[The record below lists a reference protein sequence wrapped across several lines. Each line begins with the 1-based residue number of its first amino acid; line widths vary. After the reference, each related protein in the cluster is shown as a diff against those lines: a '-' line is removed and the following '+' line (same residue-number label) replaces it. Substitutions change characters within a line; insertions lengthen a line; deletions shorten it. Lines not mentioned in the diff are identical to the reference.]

1 MQFGTTT
8 TFPTKTSTD
17 SAFFLEDEPRL
28 IEQLRAFGLIEAN
41 GEGGWQLRAAHE
53 TGPSVFAGADVEPK
67 STRSV
72 ILPWE
77 LRKP

>member
-41 GEGGWQLRAAHE
+41 GAGGWQLIDAHA
-53 TGPSVFAGADVEPK
+53 TGPSTFADSAEEPK
-67 STRSV
+67 PACSV
-72 ILPWE
+72 VHPWE
-77 LRKP
+77 PRKR